1 MHIKS
6 VYIHNFRNFKDTNFN
21 FEKGFQTII
30 GENNVGK
37 SNLYYAIRL
46 VLDKGLSYD
55 ARKLEKDDFHGFQ
68 PVSLSDYI
76 LIGVDFEGVEIAS
89 LPVFHCIK
97 TSETTARVIFV
108 YAHKNKFKN
117 LPIEEKEFFDKKDFE
132 YRLFCGGDSFS
143 FDDVKNLNILHFSD
157 IEGINL
163 FYISDFR
170 NIYRDL
176 HGNSRSLLN
185 KYCLSRSSSKDDL
198 KAMQN
203 ILFKA
208 SDELNEL
215 SFIPEIQ
222 KDISKNNVSIAGSY
236 FSVPISLAFLSE
248 FDEDVWGELNLYF
261 NPNNKKVPISSLG
274 LGQKNILYLSLF
286 IAELENKKDE
296 NELNILL
303 IEEPE
308 AHLHPQLQKVLFKKL
323 GNLET
328 TQVFMT
334 SHSTHIASDCETKN
348 LCVIY
353 KNIQKSVKSCS
364 PFFKRGDNKDLDSRQ
379 ENLLKRYLDATRSE
393 LFFSSAVILVEGVAE
408 QFVIPA
414 ICKEKYGFNL
424 TEYNISLIP
433 IHSRDFSPFLKIF
446 QENNLEIPVVA
457 IIDGDNKELDEDE
470 TETETTAVSKAKSLE
485 ITNRVMVFNGVNTLE
500 TDVFPFNTNTTYLKI
515 CFENLGHKTSYSNLL
530 KQNKDA
536 WNDELIKRID
546 GTVKKGRFAQE
557 LVLHINKDFIIPEY
571 IDKAIRFIA
580 KAKNITLKS
589 NENT

>member
-6 VYIHNFRNFKDTNFN
+6 VYIYNFRNFKDTTFN

-55 ARKLEKDDFHGFQ
+55 SRKLEKDDFQGFK
-68 PVSLSDYI
+68 PSSISDYI
-76 LIGVDFEGVEIAS
+76 LISVDFQGIDIAS
-89 LPVFHCIK
+89 LPIFHCIK
-97 TSETTARVIFV
+97 TSENTARVIFV
-108 YAHKNKFKN
+108 YAHKNKFKD
-117 LPIEEKEFFDKKDFE
+117 LKIEESECFDKKNFE
-132 YRLFCGGDSFS
+132 YRLFCGGDSFN
-143 FDDVKNLNILHFSD
+143 FDDVKNLNSLHFSD

-185 KYCLSRSSSKDDL
+185 KYCLSRSSSEDDL
-198 KAMQN
+198 TKMQK
-203 ILFKA
+203 ILFDA
-208 SDELNEL
+208 SDKLNEL

-222 KDISKNNVSIAGSY
+222 DDISKNNVSIAGNY

-261 NPNNKKVPISSLG
+261 NPNDNKVPISSLG

-286 IAELENKKDE
+286 IAELENKKDD

-353 KNIQKSVKSCS
+353 KNIDNDVKACS
-364 PFFKRGDNKDLDSRQ
+364 PFFKRDDDKDLSPRQ

-393 LFFSSAVILVEGVAE
+393 LFFSSAVILVEGVSE
-408 QFVIPA
+408 QFIIPA

-446 QENNLEIPVVA
+446 QKNSLEIPVVA

-470 TETETTAVSKAKSLE
+470 PETTAVSKAKSLE
-485 ITNRVMVFNGVNTLE
+485 ITNRVMVFNGINTLE
-500 TDVFPFNTNTTYLKI
+500 TDVFPLNTNSTYLKT
-515 CFENLGHKTSYSNLL
+515 CFENLGHKGSYSNLL
-530 KQNKDA
+530 NIPNLNSN
-536 WNDELIKRID
+536 WTEELIKRID

-557 LVLHINKDFIIPEY
+557 LVLHIDENFIVPEY
-571 IDKAIRFIA
+571 IDKAINFIA
-580 KAKNITLKS
+580 KAKNIQLKS